1 MLHLVDCPSVTEA
14 MAKTCINDDPKCSA
28 VPSESDDNC
37 FSGAISHVQVSRKN
51 VLTFLIT
58 VCFEKKPH

>member
-37 FSGAISHVQVSRKN
+37 FSGCN
-51 VLTFLIT
+51 IT
-58 VCFEKKPH
+58 CSGK